1 MNASNTLFYRL
12 IANRCEIEEFEQ
24 QLYSMADIEERLSEL
39 DYLNLIS
46 IDYRLPSAAY
56 EALKIV
62 NKYVVSSRYHE
73 WYLGSLL
80 TRIIDRTADV
90 HEAIEECYYLYCIGL
105 GFLYDLGLGYGL
117 AIIAPPGGYSASD
130 WYGLT
135 DIEKERLVDGM
146 YPGIV
151 DEARRVLGWIQ
162 DGKVVVETDPSCRN
176 GTGLVFIDTR
186 AHPIRRT
193 GPDR

>member
-1 MNASNTLFYRL
+1 MNASNALFYRL

-56 EALKIV
+56 EALEII
-62 NKYVVSSRYHE
+62 NKYVDSSRYHE

-90 HEAIEECYYLYCIGL
+90 HEAIEECYHLCCIGL
-105 GFLYDLGLGYGL
+105 GFLHDLGLGYGL
-117 AIIAPPGGYSASD
+117 AIIAPPKEYFASD
-130 WYGLT
+130 WYGLP
-135 DIEKERLVDGM
+135 DIEKEGLVDGM

-151 DEARRVLGWIQ
+151 PPRQSSTLPVAV
-162 DGKVVVETDPSCRN
+162 
-176 GTGLVFIDTR
+176 
-186 AHPIRRT
+186 A
-193 GPDR
+193 GPDQGTWLRQNPQSPPGQVSANVRLAA